1 MNVLTRI
8 VMFVPLC
15 ALAGVVSADA
25 SFRSRS
31 AHASQGVEASLGWIV
46 DRADNICG
54 LDDPKMLSQPARVD
68 YELLLRATPEMK
80 KVRDDKIDPNSSE
93 GIQLRQ
99 AAVDRVRRACERVR
113 TTAGYCSVWKEIR
126 HGDGRI
132 VADVTEQVRREL

>member
-8 VMFVPLC
+8 VRFVPLC
-15 ALAGVVSADA
+15 ALVGAVSADA
-25 SFRSRS
+25 NDRSRS
-31 AHASQGVEASLGWIV
+31 FDASQVVEASLGWII

-113 TTAGYCSVWKEIR
+113 TTAGHCSVWKEIR